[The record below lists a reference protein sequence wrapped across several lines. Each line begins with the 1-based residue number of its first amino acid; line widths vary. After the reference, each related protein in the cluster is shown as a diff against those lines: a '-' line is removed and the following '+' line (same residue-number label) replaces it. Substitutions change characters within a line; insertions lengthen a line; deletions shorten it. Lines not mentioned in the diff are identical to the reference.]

1 MDKAKTSNSA
11 EIKKMTGE
19 KFTLRRAVEKS
30 KNGCAYSLYNE
41 ITPKVG
47 LSYLENMNFSRIVPK
62 DYTLSSGLGG
72 MTQGVTN
79 VEMANAYATLA
90 NHGKYTQTD
99 CISSILDADGNEIY
113 EEPESKQ
120 IYEKSAADQMTDIL
134 KGVLTA
140 SGATAQKLNWYS
152 STDIEAAGKT
162 GTTNNNKAAY
172 FCGYTP
178 YYTIAVWVGY
188 DQLQYVCRL

>member
-1 MDKAKTSNSA
+1 
-11 EIKKMTGE
+11 
-19 KFTLRRAVEKS
+19 
-30 KNGCAYSLYNE
+30 
-41 ITPKVG
+41 
-47 LSYLENMNFSRIVPK
+47 
-62 DYTLSSGLGG
+62 
-72 MTQGVTN
+72 
-79 VEMANAYATLA
+79 
-90 NHGKYTQTD
+90 
-99 CISSILDADGNEIY
+99 
-113 EEPESKQ
+113 
-120 IYEKSAADQMTDIL
+120 MTDIL

-188 DQLQYVCRL
+188 DQPQYVKGLSGGTYPAYIWKNAMLYMIDGLDTKEFDLEGISGSKHKDLVSDEEDQTVDENTDQTTDETTDQQTPDDQTTTDNTQTPDAIDGNVPDDTEDISGGTISSDPKPDDSGNGSDSSNTGESTTGDGTTAQ